1 VSVALGRSLLV
12 RRVAARLTRGV
23 AEPNGSVPRDHLRRG
38 AAPSAASTRLPT
50 LLRRLVVAYAPLTGA
65 LAVAA
70 AVDPRTL
77 MGESVWTKPLKFS
90 ASIGLNGAAL
100 LWLVQRSPAVPFVR
114 GATVLSAAGLAVEQV
129 LITLQAARGVRSHF
143 NLDTPFD
150 AAVFAGMGASLVGGV
165 GAATITVAAAFALR
179 PPADPVLAR
188 VARSGLGLMLAGF
201 AVGAVMLALGRH
213 SIGTDDG
220 GPGLPLL
227 GWSTTA
233 GDLRP
238 AHFVGLHGL
247 QGLIVVAYLLRD
259 APVPTRL
266 AVTRTLTWA
275 AGGLLAALTGQALAG
290 APVLS
295 PSTAAV
301 LGATA
306 AAAATGARSTRRAA
320 HLQQVAR

>member
-1 VSVALGRSLLV
+1 VNAALEHR
-12 RRVAARLTRGV
+12 
-23 AEPNGSVPRDHLRRG
+23 
-38 AAPSAASTRLPT
+38 
-50 LLRRLVVAYAPLTGA
+50 LLRRLVLAYAPLTA
-65 LAVAA
+65 SLAVAA
-70 AVDPRTL
+70 AIDPRTL
-77 MGESVWTKPLKFS
+77 MGESVWSKPLKFS

-114 GATVLSAAGLAVEQV
+114 GAAVVSAAGLAVEQG

-150 AAVFAGMGASLVGGV
+150 SAVFAGMGASLIGGV
-165 GAATITVAAAFALR
+165 GAATIAVAAAFALR
-179 PPADPVLAR
+179 PPEDPVLTR

-201 AVGAVMLALGRH
+201 AVGAVMLARGRH

-247 QGLIVVAYLLRD
+247 QGLIVVAYLLRHV
-259 APVPTRL
+259 PVPTSL

-290 APVLS
+290 APVFS
-295 PSTAAV
+295 RSTGAV
-301 LGATA
+301 VGVTA
-306 AAAATGARSTRRAA
+306 AAAAVGARSTRRGA
-320 HLQQVAR
+320 HLPGVAR